1 MGKLKGRGLQPRLRP
16 LPPRLAPL
24 PVEAGGREDAARR
37 SKDWLNTARWQRL
50 RIKVL
55 QRDQYTCQQTG
66 VLLIGK
72 HPAPNSPVVDHIE
85 PHRGDPDLF
94 WDEENLQSVAKSWH
108 DSVKQSMEKRGL
120 A

>member
-1 MGKLKGRGLQPRLRP
+1 M
-16 LPPRLAPL
+16 PPRLAPL
-24 PVEAGGREDAARR
+24 PIEVSGREDAARR

-94 WDEENLQSVAKSWH
+94 WDEENLQSVAKIWH